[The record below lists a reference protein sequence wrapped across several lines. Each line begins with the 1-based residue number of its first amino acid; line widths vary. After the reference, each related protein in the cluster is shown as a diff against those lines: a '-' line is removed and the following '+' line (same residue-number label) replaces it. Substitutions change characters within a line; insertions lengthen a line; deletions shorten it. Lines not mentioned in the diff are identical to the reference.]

1 MRPDSIQDVGTRDQT
16 GNDLNPYLPAI
27 AKALRESERKVYSEG
42 DLSAVLGGLLD
53 TLGSGSRPREILGQL
68 KETGTVD
75 EVVLRSPEYAPIR
88 RYAVGEPSPFE
99 LGLSLRGGA
108 YLSHASAV
116 FLLGLNDQLPKTLY
130 VNKEQ
135 SPKPVPSTPLAQD
148 RIDRAF
154 RNSPRKSNYVYRFG
168 ETHFVLL
175 SGKNTRDF
183 GVEEAPGPAGEPL
196 RVTGLDRT
204 LVDIAVRPAYSGGV
218 FQVLEAYRT
227 ALGRLS
233 IAQIL
238 ETLDRLDYVYPYHQV
253 VGYYLEKAGLP
264 EPETKPFKDRGLAW
278 DFYLTHGLRDTE
290 YVPAW
295 RLHVPRGF

>member
-1 MRPDSIQDVGTRDQT
+1 MSRIVRLPESIPDTVAEVLQ
-16 GNDLNPYLPAI
+16 
-27 AKALRESERKVYSEG
+27 KADRKVYSEAQLAAAISG
-42 DLSAVLGGLLD
+42 ALESI
-53 TLGSGSRPREILGQL
+53 GSSYRPREILGKLRDAGAVTEIVL
-68 KETGTVD
+68 K
-75 EVVLRSPEYAPIR
+75 SPEYASIR

-116 FLLGLNDQLPKTLY
+116 FLLGLNDHLPKTLY

-135 SPKPVPSTPLAQD
+135 TPKPVPSTPLAQD

-154 RNSPRKSNYVYRFG
+154 RNSPRKSNYVFRFG
-168 ETHFVLL
+168 ETHYILL

-183 GVEEAPGPAGEPL
+183 GVEERLGPNGERL

-204 LVDIAVRPAYSGGV
+204 LVDIAVRPTYSGGV

-233 IAQIL
+233 VARIL
-238 ETLDRLDYVYPYHQV
+238 ETLNRLDYVYPYHQV

>member
-1 MRPDSIQDVGTRDQT
+1 MNKAQT
-16 GNDLNPYLPAI
+16 
-27 AKALRESERKVYSEG
+27 
-42 DLSAVLGGLLD
+42 
-53 TLGSGSRPREILGQL
+53 
-68 KETGTVD
+68 
-75 EVVLRSPEYAPIR
+75 
-88 RYAVGEPSPFE
+88 
-99 LGLSLRGGA
+99 
-108 YLSHASAV
+108 
-116 FLLGLNDQLPKTLY
+116 
-130 VNKEQ
+130 
-135 SPKPVPSTPLAQD
+135 PKPVPSTPLAQD

-154 RNSPRKSNYVYRFG
+154 RASPRRSNYIYHFG
-168 ETHFVLL
+168 ETHYVLL

-183 GVEEAPGPAGEPL
+183 GVEERSGPNGEPL

-204 LVDIAVRPAYSGGV
+204 LVDIAVRPTYSGGV

-233 IAQIL
+233 VARIL
-238 ETLDRLDYVYPYHQV
+238 ETLDRLDHVYPYHQV

>member
-1 MRPDSIQDVGTRDQT
+1 MSIPDIVAEMLQ
-16 GNDLNPYLPAI
+16 
-27 AKALRESERKVYSEG
+27 KASRRVYSETQLAAAIG
-42 DLSAVLGGLLD
+42 EVLEEI
-53 TLGSGSRPREILGQL
+53 GSSYQPREILGRLRDSGVVAEVIL
-68 KETGTVD
+68 K
-75 EVVLRSPEYAPIR
+75 SPDYAPIR

-99 LGLSLRGGA
+99 LGQSLRGGA

-135 SPKPVPSTPLAQD
+135 TPKPVPSTPLAQD

-168 ETHFVLL
+168 ESHFVLL
-175 SGKNTRDF
+175 SGKNTGDF
-183 GVEEAPGPAGEPL
+183 GVEERPGPAGEPL

-233 IAQIL
+233 VARIL

-264 EPETKPFKDRGLAW
+264 ESETKPFKDRGLAW

>member
-16 GNDLNPYLPAI
+16 GNELNPHLKAI
-27 AKALRESERKVYSEG
+27 AKALRESERKVYSES

-53 TLGSGSRPREILGQL
+53 ALGSGSRPREILGQL
-68 KETGTVD
+68 KEAGTVV
-75 EVVLRSPEYAPIR
+75 EVVLRSPDYSPIR

-135 SPKPVPSTPLAQD
+135 TPKPVPSTPLAQD

-154 RNSPRKSNYVYRFG
+154 RNSPRKSNYVYRFS

-175 SGKNTRDF
+175 SGKNTRDY
-183 GVEEAPGPAGEPL
+183 GVEERPGPNGEPL

-204 LVDIAVRPAYSGGV
+204 LVDVAVRPTYSGGV

-233 IAQIL
+233 VTRIL

-278 DFYLTHGLRDTE
+278 DFYLTHGLRDIE
-290 YVPAW
+290 HVPAW

>member
-1 MRPDSIQDVGTRDQT
+1 MPRSFQAADTIT
-16 GNDLNPYLPAI
+16 GVI
-27 AKALRESERKVYSEG
+27 AKALEKLTRKVYSE
-42 DLSAVLGGLLD
+42 AQLGAQIGELLRE
-53 TLGSGSRPREILGQL
+53 LGSTYRPREVLGKLRNAGAVTEIVL
-68 KETGTVD
+68 K
-75 EVVLRSPEYAPIR
+75 SPEYASIR

-108 YLSHASAV
+108 YLSHAAAV
-116 FLLGLNDQLPKTLY
+116 FLLDLNDQLPKTLY

-135 SPKPVPSTPLAQD
+135 TPKPVPSTPLAQD

-154 RNSPRKSNYVYRFG
+154 RASPRRSNYIYHFG
-168 ETHFVLL
+168 ETHYVLL

-183 GVEEAPGPAGEPL
+183 GVEERSGPDGEPL

-204 LVDIAVRPAYSGGV
+204 LVDIAVRPTYSGGV

-233 IAQIL
+233 VTRIL

-264 EPETKPFKDRGLAW
+264 KPETKPLKDRGLAW

>member
-1 MRPDSIQDVGTRDQT
+1 MSRIVRLPESIPDTVAEVLQ
-16 GNDLNPYLPAI
+16 
-27 AKALRESERKVYSEG
+27 KADRKVYSEAQLAAAISG
-42 DLSAVLGGLLD
+42 ALESIGSSYRPRKVLGKLRDAGAV
-53 TLGSGSRPREILGQL
+53 TEIVL
-68 KETGTVD
+68 K
-75 EVVLRSPEYAPIR
+75 SPDYAPIR
-88 RYAVGEPSPFE
+88 RYAVGQPSSFE

-135 SPKPVPSTPLAQD
+135 TPKPAPSAPLAQD

-154 RNSPRKSNYVYRFG
+154 RASPRRSNYIYHFG
-168 ETHFVLL
+168 ETHYVLL
-175 SGKNTRDF
+175 SGKNTRDY
-183 GVEEAPGPAGEPL
+183 GVEERPGPNGEPL

-204 LVDIAVRPAYSGGV
+204 LVDIAVRPTYSGGV

-233 IAQIL
+233 VARIL

-264 EPETKPFKDRGLAW
+264 KPETKPFKDRGLAW

>member
-1 MRPDSIQDVGTRDQT
+1 MLNQEPEMPRSFQAADTIT
-16 GNDLNPYLPAI
+16 GVI
-27 AKALRESERKVYSEG
+27 AKALEKLTRKVYSE
-42 DLSAVLGGLLD
+42 AQLGAQIGELLRE
-53 TLGSGSRPREILGQL
+53 LGSTYRPREVLGKLRNAGAVTEIVL
-68 KETGTVD
+68 K
-75 EVVLRSPEYAPIR
+75 SPEYASIR

-108 YLSHASAV
+108 YLSHAAAV
-116 FLLGLNDQLPKTLY
+116 FLLDLNDQLPKTLY

-135 SPKPVPSTPLAQD
+135 TPKPAPSAPLAQD

-154 RNSPRKSNYVYRFG
+154 RASPRRSNYIYHFG
-168 ETHFVLL
+168 ETHYVLL
-175 SGKNTRDF
+175 SGKNTRDY
-183 GVEEAPGPAGEPL
+183 GVEERPGPNGEPL

-204 LVDIAVRPAYSGGV
+204 LVDIAVRPTYSGGV

-233 IAQIL
+233 VARIL
-238 ETLDRLDYVYPYHQV
+238 ETLDRLDYVYPYHQA
-253 VGYYLEKAGLP
+253 VGYDLEKAGLP
-264 EPETKPFKDRGLAW
+264 KPETKPFKDRGLAW

>member
-1 MRPDSIQDVGTRDQT
+1 MPRAPHASDSVPDVLTRALA
-16 GNDLNPYLPAI
+16 GLP
-27 AKALRESERKVYSEG
+27 EKVYSEAQ
-42 DLSAVLGGLLD
+42 LSARISELLRE
-53 TLGSGSRPREILGQL
+53 LGSTYRPREILGKL
-68 KETGTVD
+68 RDTGSVT
-75 EVVLRSPEYAPIR
+75 EVVLKSPDYTPIR
-88 RYAVGEPSPFE
+88 RYAVGAPSPFE

-108 YLSHASAV
+108 YLSHAAAV

-135 SPKPVPSTPLAQD
+135 TPKPAPSTPLTQD

-154 RNSPRKSNYVYRFG
+154 RASPRRSNYIYHFG

-183 GVEEAPGPAGEPL
+183 GVEERSGPNGEPL

-233 IAQIL
+233 VARIL
-238 ETLDRLDYVYPYHQV
+238 ETLERLDYVYPYHQV
-253 VGYYLEKAGLP
+253 VCYYLEKAGLP

>member
-1 MRPDSIQDVGTRDQT
+1 MSLAPSALD
-16 GNDLNPYLPAI
+16 PALAAI
-27 AKALRESERKVYSEG
+27 LEALRDLPQKVYSERQLVEQVA
-42 DLSAVLGGLLD
+42 DSLGELHP
-53 TLGSGSRPREILGQL
+53 TSRPRQLVAQLREAGGVTEI
-68 KETGTVD
+68 
-75 EVVLRSPEYAPIR
+75 VLRSPDYAPIR
-88 RYAVGEPSPFE
+88 RYAVGTPSPFE
-99 LGLSLRGGA
+99 LGLSLKTGS
-108 YLSHASAV
+108 YLSHAAAV
-116 FLLGLNDQLPKTLY
+116 FLLGLSDQLPKTLY

-135 SPKPVPSTPLAQD
+135 TPKPVPVTPLAQD

-154 RNSPRKSNYVYRFG
+154 RSSPRRSNYVYRFG

-183 GVEEAPGPAGEPL
+183 GVEEKPGPDGEPL

-204 LVDIAVRPAYSGGV
+204 LVDIAVRPTYSGGV

-233 IAQIL
+233 VARVL
-238 ETLDRLDYVYPYHQV
+238 ETLDRLDHVYPYHQV

-264 EPETKPFKDRGLAW
+264 EPETRPFRDRGLAW

-295 RLHVPRGF
+295 RLRVPRGF

>member
-1 MRPDSIQDVGTRDQT
+1 MRPDSIQNVGTRDQT
-16 GNDLNPYLPAI
+16 GNDLNPHLPAI
-27 AKALRESERKVYSEG
+27 AKALRESERKVYSES
-42 DLSAVLGGLLD
+42 DLSAVLAGLLD
-53 TLGSGSRPREILGQL
+53 ALGSGSRPREILGQL
-68 KETGTVD
+68 KETGTVV
-75 EVVLRSPEYAPIR
+75 EVVLRSPDYTPIR

-108 YLSHASAV
+108 YLSHASSV

-135 SPKPVPSTPLAQD
+135 TPKPVPSTPLAQD

-183 GVEEAPGPAGEPL
+183 GVEETPGPAGEPL

-233 IAQIL
+233 VERIL
-238 ETLDRLDYVYPYHQV
+238 ETLDRLDYIYPYHQV

-264 EPETKPFKDRGLAW
+264 EPETKPFRDRGLAW

>member
-1 MRPDSIQDVGTRDQT
+1 MSRIVRLPESIPDTVAEVLQ
-16 GNDLNPYLPAI
+16 
-27 AKALRESERKVYSEG
+27 KADRKVYSEAQLAAAISG
-42 DLSAVLGGLLD
+42 ALESI
-53 TLGSGSRPREILGQL
+53 GSSYRPREVLGKLRDAGAVTEIVL
-68 KETGTVD
+68 K
-75 EVVLRSPEYAPIR
+75 SPEYASIR

-108 YLSHASAV
+108 YLSHAAAV
-116 FLLGLNDQLPKTLY
+116 FLLDLNDQLPKTLY

-135 SPKPVPSTPLAQD
+135 TPKPVPSTPLAQD

-154 RNSPRKSNYVYRFG
+154 RASPRRSNYIYHFG
-168 ETHFVLL
+168 ETHYVLL

-183 GVEEAPGPAGEPL
+183 GVEERSGPDGEPL

-204 LVDIAVRPAYSGGV
+204 LVDIAVRPTYSGGV

-233 IAQIL
+233 VTRIL

-264 EPETKPFKDRGLAW
+264 EPETKPFRDRGLAW
-278 DFYLTHGLRDTE
+278 DFYLTHGLRYTE

>member
-1 MRPDSIQDVGTRDQT
+1 MPRVVRSPESTPEIV
-16 GNDLNPYLPAI
+16 AE
-27 AKALRESERKVYSEG
+27 ALRKAGRTVYSETQ
-42 DLSAVLGGLLD
+42 LSAAIGEVLESI
-53 TLGSGSRPREILGQL
+53 GSSHRPREILGKLRDAGSVTEIVL
-68 KETGTVD
+68 KSAD
-75 EVVLRSPEYAPIR
+75 YAPFR
-88 RYAVGEPSPFE
+88 RFAVGPPSPFE

-108 YLSHASAV
+108 YLSHAAAV

-135 SPKPVPSTPLAQD
+135 TPKPVPSTPLAQD

-154 RNSPRKSNYVYRFG
+154 RASPRRSNYVYRYG
-168 ETHFVLL
+168 ETQYVLL

-183 GVEEAPGPAGEPL
+183 GVEERRGPNGEPL
-196 RVTGLDRT
+196 RVTGLERT
-204 LVDIAVRPAYSGGV
+204 LVDIAVRPTYSGGV
-218 FQVLEAYRT
+218 FQVLDAYRT
-227 ALGRLS
+227 AAGRLS
-233 IAQIL
+233 VARIL

-253 VGYYLEKAGLP
+253 VGYYLEKAGMP
-264 EPETKPFKDRGLAW
+264 EPETKPFKDLGLAW

>member
-1 MRPDSIQDVGTRDQT
+1 MGARSKAS
-16 GNDLNPYLPAI
+16 NDLNPHLVVLVG
-27 AKALRESERKVYSEG
+27 ALRESPRKVYSET
-42 DLSAVLGGLLD
+42 DLVSVLRGLLD
-53 TLGSGSRPREILGQL
+53 TLDAGIRPRDILGQL
-68 KETGTVD
+68 KETGTVS
-75 EVVLRSPEYAPIR
+75 EIVLRSPDYAPIR
-88 RYAVGEPSPFE
+88 KYAVGAPSPFE

-108 YLSHASAV
+108 YLSHAAAV

-135 SPKPVPSTPLAQD
+135 TPKPVPSTPLAQD

-154 RNSPRKSNYVYRFG
+154 RASPRRSNYIYHFG
-168 ETHFVLL
+168 ETHYVLL

-183 GVEEAPGPAGEPL
+183 GVEERSGPNGEPL

-204 LVDIAVRPAYSGGV
+204 LVDIAVRPTYSGGV

-233 IAQIL
+233 VARIL
-238 ETLDRLDYVYPYHQV
+238 ETLDRLDHVYPYHQV